1 MVCAPTNKAV
11 TVLCSRFLKAFDDES
26 YPCNV
31 VLVGDEDKL
40 LENEIWTRGNVNA
53 ENSKLREN
61 FLYTFIDAIKDEFL
75 YVRSILDKGNFR
87 RFNMIQKMVRR
98 LKNLMMQKVTDKK
111 VVQTADKIERM
122 IKDFSK
128 ARVKSYPRE
137 IIVKIDL
144 ILGMIGAWDRD
155 IIWQQM
161 LRSADVVFCTLGSS
175 GSLFLKKFVGEI
187 DDLIVDEAAAATEP
201 EIYIPFQYLPRRLLC
216 VGDPKQLP
224 ATITSQFA
232 EHMGL
237 SKSLHERLMYDCNHG
252 HIMLDTQYRMNPA
265 LSQFP
270 SNNFYRGRLKNGKN
284 VLADKKLS
292 MMSHSVYTLYQ
303 IDGKER
309 QHPSGSIENEEEA
322 NAVVQIVEN
331 LRQASHGPSLGWC
344 TSNRLRIITF
354 YQAQVSLIKRL
365 LYRRNLGNVLV
376 STVDSSQGSE
386 ADFVIISF
394 VRSYGEAG
402 KKTVG
407 FVADDRR
414 LNVALT
420 RAKHQMIC
428 VGNIERL
435 ASLSDGKSGSVK
447 HLAIDALNR
456 LCVQPF
462 PFKNRSSSRTTD
474 CANSHNAM
482 GRKRKPEPLGRNR
495 HEGGSPD
502 KAARRSFGAN
512 TPGSNS
518 ESDDSSVVSS
528 SSSDSDS
535 STSSLESNAPPS
547 TSNQPPKSEAGATI
561 TDDNLLA
568 NQGKKSFIES
578 DLPVSSA
585 TRQNPSSETGKSA
598 EGERT
603 NITTGAALSTSYQL
617 PKSKASATI
626 ADKNLPTYEGKKCS
640 VEPDL
645 PVSLATRQNPS
656 IENEKPAEG
665 GERTNITSTSEN
677 REVTVSDERSQSLDE
692 PQSIPQ
698 SPVGFRQMQPSILS
712 KAETIAV
719 FEDFSF

>member
-1 MVCAPTNKAV
+1 MSSSFRPPGTGKTTLLTSVICRYIVDSRKLDHKKRCLMVCAPTNKAV
-11 TVLCSRFLKAFDDES
+11 TVLCSRFLKTFDDES

-75 YVRSILDKGNFR
+75 YVRSVLDKGNFR

-111 VVQTADKIERM
+111 VVKTADKIERM
-122 IKDFSK
+122 IKAFSE

-137 IIVKIDL
+137 IILKIDL
-144 ILGMIGAWDRD
+144 ILGMISAWDRD
-155 IIWQQM
+155 IIWQQI

-270 SNNFYRGRLKNGKN
+270 SNNFYRGKLKNGKN
-284 VLADKKLS
+284 VLADKKLN

-303 IDGKER
+303 VDGKER

-322 NAVVQIVEN
+322 KAVVQIVED
-331 LRQASHGPSLGWC
+331 LRQVSRDPSLGWC

-394 VRSYGEAG
+394 VRSDGEAG
-402 KKTVG
+402 RKTVG

-435 ASLSDGKSGSVK
+435 SSLSDDKSGSVK

-456 LCVQPF
+456 CCVQPF

-474 CANSHNAM
+474 GANSHNAM
-482 GRKRKPEPLGRNR
+482 GRKRKPAPLGRNR
-495 HEGGSPD
+495 HEGGSLD

-512 TPGSNS
+512 TPGSSS

-535 STSSLESNAPPS
+535 STSSSESNAPPS
-547 TSNQPPKSEAGATI
+547 TSN
-561 TDDNLLA
+561 
-568 NQGKKSFIES
+568 
-578 DLPVSSA
+578 
-585 TRQNPSSETGKSA
+585 
-598 EGERT
+598 
-603 NITTGAALSTSYQL
+603 QL

-626 ADKNLPTYEGKKCS
+626 ADKYIPSNEGKKS
-640 VEPDL
+640 FIEPDL
-645 PVSLATRQNPS
+645 PVSSATRQNPS
-656 IENEKPAEG
+656 LESEKPAEG
-665 GERTNITSTSEN
+665 GERTNITSTSGN
-677 REVTVSDERSQSLDE
+677 LEVTVSDERSQSLDE
-692 PQSIPQ
+692 PQNIPQ
-698 SPVGFRQMQPSILS
+698 SPVGFRQTQPSILS
-712 KAETIAV
+712 KTETMAV